1 MLKYAEFCKSRC
13 VVTEQVLRLIYP
25 PSVVNVPIVNQL
37 IRNFSD
43 LTVNILRAEV
53 NPDQGWL
60 EVQVVGS
67 AGLIES
73 SIDWLRQQGVEV
85 QVLGA

>member
-1 MLKYAEFCKSRC
+1 M
-13 VVTEQVLRLIYP
+13 TEQVLRLIYP

-37 IRNFSD
+37 IRKYSE

-53 NPDQGWL
+53 RPEKGWL
-60 EVQVVGS
+60 EIQVVGS
-67 AGLIES
+67 AGMIES
-73 SIDWLRQQGVEV
+73 SIDWLRKQGVEV

>member
-1 MLKYAEFCKSRC
+1 M
-13 VVTEQVLRLIYP
+13 TEQVLRLIYP
-25 PSVVNVPIVNQL
+25 PSVVNIPIVNQL
-37 IRNFSD
+37 IRNYSD

-53 NPDQGWL
+53 NPTEGWL
-60 EVQVVGS
+60 EVQLVGS
-67 AGLIES
+67 ASVIES

>member
-1 MLKYAEFCKSRC
+1 M
-13 VVTEQVLRLIYP
+13 TELVLRLIYP

-37 IRNFSD
+37 IRNFGE

-53 NPDQGWL
+53 KPDQGWL
-60 EVQVVGS
+60 EIQVVGS
-67 AGLIES
+67 ASMIES

-85 QVLGA
+85 QTLGA

>member
-1 MLKYAEFCKSRC
+1 M
-13 VVTEQVLRLIYP
+13 TEQVLRLIYP

-37 IRNFSD
+37 IRNFGE

-60 EVQVVGS
+60 EVQLVGS
-67 AGLIES
+67 AGMIES

>member
-1 MLKYAEFCKSRC
+1 MPSAFIEEQF
-13 VVTEQVLRLIYP
+13 VTEQVLRLIYP
-25 PSVVNVPIVNQL
+25 PAIINSPLLNQL
-37 IRNFSD
+37 IRAYGD

-53 NPDQGWL
+53 KTTEAWVEIQL
-60 EVQVVGS
+60 VGS
-67 AGLIES
+67 AGMIES